1 MNSIKQKYSFNKYFY
16 SSNLNG
22 QGIVVAPKA
31 YFANQSMERKRN
43 CEKPVFLRSKND
55 PKIQIKE
62 IEKLLERHPDPRD
75 PAGVSAFYEKQCRA
89 SCLPTYRI
97 VVDNKDSSDCK

>member
-43 CEKPVFLRSKND
+43 CKKPVFLRSKNG

-62 IEKLLERHPDPRD
+62 IEKLL
-75 PAGVSAFYEKQCRA
+75 ACITCRKWKMIQ
-89 SCLPTYRI
+89 L
-97 VVDNKDSSDCK
+97 NKYDINIT